1 MDLDLPIENF
11 SNIGPQYLKRLKK
24 LNIGTIGDLFFHL
37 PSRYE
42 NFGKPIKIK
51 SAQIGNNITIEG
63 EIQKIKNITTFK
75 KRMVLTQALVKD
87 TTGMIR
93 VVWFNQPYL
102 IQNLKRGDKISLA
115 GRINISDAGP
125 FLSNPAYEKITKNK
139 TLWHTRGIVPIYP
152 ETKGV
157 SSRWLRFILWNL
169 LRKYYLNIQEFLPKE
184 ILVSKKLPQRNR
196 ALISC
201 HFPKTFKEA
210 EIAKNRLVFEELFL
224 LELKILTEK
233 RNLKKEKAPKIKI
246 KRSAIEKIS
255 KSIPF
260 KLTQDQ
266 KTSLKEIIIDLAKG
280 SPMSRLLEGEVGSGK
295 TVIAAIAS
303 FLVMENDYQVA
314 IMTPTEILAEQHFKE
329 ISKLS
334 KNFNFTIG
342 LLTSSLNIKK
352 GKGQQILKIKK
363 QELIKETQEGKI
375 NLLIGTHSLI
385 QEKIVFKN
393 LALVIIDEQH
403 RFGVKQRARLCRK
416 SNNSNKKTIIPHF
429 LSMTATPIPRS
440 LALSFYGDL
449 DISQIKQLPS
459 GRKKIVTKIIGPSYE
474 NEVLNF
480 IEKELESGRQVFVV
494 CPLIEE
500 SEKLEV
506 SAIKSEYEKI
516 QNRFKKFYVG
526 MLHGKMRSQEKEKIM
541 KNFKG
546 GQINILVS
554 TPVIEVGIDVP
565 NASVMMIRGA
575 ERFGLA
581 QLYQLR
587 GRIGRGKFKGY
598 CFLMTQSPSKTTW
611 QRLKAIEGAKNSFEL
626 AEKDLKIRGPGD
638 FIGERQWG
646 LPDFLMASLDDISLL
661 QEIKEEAQKILEKD
675 SRLKNYPKLKESLKK
690 FSQKIHLE

>member
-1 MDLDLPIENF
+1 MNLDSPIENF

-24 LNIGTIGDLFFHL
+24 LNIRTIGDLFFHL

-51 SAQIGNNITIEG
+51 DTQIGNNITIEG
-63 EIQKIKNITTFK
+63 EIQKIENITTFK
-75 KRMVLTQALVKD
+75 KRMLLTQALVKD
-87 TTGMIR
+87 TTGVIR

-102 IQNLKRGDKISLA
+102 IQNLKKGDKVSLA
-115 GRINISDAGP
+115 GKLNISDAGP
-125 FLSNPAYEKITKNK
+125 FLSNPSYEKIIKNK
-139 TLWHTRGIVPIYP
+139 TLWHTQGIVPIYP

-169 LRKYYLNIQEFLPKE
+169 LRKYYFKIQEFLPEE
-184 ILVSKKLPQRNR
+184 ILVSQKLPPRNK
-196 ALISC
+196 ALFSC
-201 HFPKTFKEA
+201 HFPKTLQEA
-210 EIAKNRLVFEELFL
+210 KVAKKRLVFEELFL
-224 LELKILTEK
+224 LELKILIEK

-246 KRSAIEKIS
+246 KKSSMEKIS

-266 KTSLKEIIIDLAKG
+266 KTALKEIMMDLTKE

-303 FLVMENDYQVA
+303 FLVIENGYQVA
-314 IMTPTEILAEQHFKE
+314 IMAPTEILAEQHFKE
-329 ISKLS
+329 ISKL
-334 KNFNFTIG
+334 FNNLDFNIG
-342 LLTSSLNIKK
+342 LLTSSLSIKK
-352 GKGQQILKIKK
+352 NKARQNKIKK
-363 QELIKETQEGKI
+363 QELINETQEGKI

-385 QEKIVFKN
+385 QEKITFKN

-403 RFGVKQRARLCRK
+403 RFGVKQRASLCQK
-416 SNNSNKKTIIPHF
+416 SNNASKQITIPHF

-449 DISQIKQLPS
+449 DISQIRQLPR
-459 GRKKIVTKIIGPSYE
+459 GRKKITTKIIGPIYE
-474 NEVLNF
+474 NETLNF
-480 IEKELESGRQVFVV
+480 IEKEIKSGRQAFIV
-494 CPLIEE
+494 CPIIEE
-500 SEKLEV
+500 SKKLEV
-506 SAIKSEYEKI
+506 SALKSEYEKI
-516 QNRFKKFYVG
+516 KNKFKNFSVG
-526 MLHGKMRSQEKEKIM
+526 MLHGKMKPKEKEKIM
-541 KNFKG
+541 KDFKEG
-546 GQINILVS
+546 KIDILVS

-565 NASVMMIRGA
+565 NATVIVIKGA

-587 GRIGRGKFKGY
+587 GRVGRGKFEGY
-598 CFLMTQSPSKTTW
+598 CFLMTDSPSKITW
-611 QRLKAIEGAKNSFEL
+611 RRLKAIEKAKNSFEL

-638 FIGERQWG
+638 FLGERQWG

-661 QEIKEEAQKILEKD
+661 EEVKKEAQKILEKD
-675 SRLKNYPKLKESLKK
+675 PELKNYPELKENLKK